1 MRYLAISLFVLL
13 PFCLAAQN
21 RSAEQTPEASE
32 RDKRIQLVEKNLQ
45 QARDHYARE
54 EYRKASGI
62 AAPVIGEAAALGLDK
77 QMREAQR
84 LVVQCEQIQAFQR
97 SMATSEGIGSAAI
110 AIQLSELYFKN
121 GEYEKAAQL
130 ASEAYEEAEEYN
142 EKSFMAT
149 ALNKEARAILKSE
162 DAGKEEKAEARKK
175 FRKSLKLLAESKVLD
190 PILKKENLDYLE
202 EFGDN
207 IVSSVEFA
215 DTREAM
221 RTAID
226 SVHINLG
233 KWSVDGRDFFPPDDP
248 DRPGPPPPVF
258 GDPHRSRKKEEMYQ
272 KIVQLNMDR
281 LTKELIAPLP
291 PPDEAGVVVAH
302 VTDEMKT
309 LWPTQLK
316 VIQQGF
322 SENEERIGKMA
333 PQDIRE
339 ELLLTT
345 YQRKYDSLMY
355 LHTLDSIN
363 LEKQELDIRQRETE
377 LERQKVHRQFMM
389 TSSGG
394 ALLLAF
400 FLFIGFTR
408 QKKSNRLLSQKNEAI
423 RKEQERSEE
432 LLLNILPAQ
441 VAGELK
447 QYGAS
452 KARRYENVS
461 VLFSDFKDFSK
472 IAETLSPEM
481 LVNELDYCFKAFD
494 NIVGKYALEKIK
506 TIGDAYMCA
515 GGLPAAN
522 GNNAAKTVQAALE
535 MQAFLHNWQ
544 EEKRQKG
551 EPFFEARIGIHTG
564 PVVAGVV
571 GRKKFAYDIWGDT
584 VNIAS
589 RMESSGQPGRIN
601 ISGDTYHLV
610 GDDFPC
616 SYRGKVQAKNKGEI
630 DMYFVG

>member
-54 EYRKASGI
+54 EYRQASGI

-258 GDPHRSRKKEEMYQ
+258 GDPHRSRKK
-272 KIVQLNMDR
+272 R
-281 LTKELIAPLP
+281 RCT
-291 PPDEAGVVVAH
+291 
-302 VTDEMKT
+302 
-309 LWPTQLK
+309 
-316 VIQQGF
+316 
-322 SENEERIGKMA
+322 R
-333 PQDIRE
+333 R
-339 ELLLTT
+339 
-345 YQRKYDSLMY
+345 
-355 LHTLDSIN
+355 
-363 LEKQELDIRQRETE
+363 
-377 LERQKVHRQFMM
+377 
-389 TSSGG
+389 SS
-394 ALLLAF
+394 
-400 FLFIGFTR
+400 
-408 QKKSNRLLSQKNEAI
+408 S
-423 RKEQERSEE
+423 
-432 LLLNILPAQ
+432 
-441 VAGELK
+441 
-447 QYGAS
+447 
-452 KARRYENVS
+452 
-461 VLFSDFKDFSK
+461 
-472 IAETLSPEM
+472 
-481 LVNELDYCFKAFD
+481 
-494 NIVGKYALEKIK
+494 
-506 TIGDAYMCA
+506 
-515 GGLPAAN
+515 
-522 GNNAAKTVQAALE
+522 
-535 MQAFLHNWQ
+535 
-544 EEKRQKG
+544 
-551 EPFFEARIGIHTG
+551 
-564 PVVAGVV
+564 
-571 GRKKFAYDIWGDT
+571 
-584 VNIAS
+584 
-589 RMESSGQPGRIN
+589 
-601 ISGDTYHLV
+601 
-610 GDDFPC
+610 
-616 SYRGKVQAKNKGEI
+616 
-630 DMYFVG
+630 